1 MSSERYR
8 RRPLFSQGA
17 QNVIEELTPR
27 TKVGEVLFPRTWDS
41 AHGAFDSQQSLHDWF
56 VKNADQIGDPSLC
69 QIEPNVA
76 IFMRVAWRDASE
88 IVASSCQ
95 VMIVDGGT
103 LEDYY
108 VGQRCAAQYLRFDY
122 HPHAPGRM
130 FREPMPHVHIHA
142 DGEPRFGWPCGSAN
156 IVADFLEMLYLN
168 YHYDQWLKWA
178 RSIWEDVIRKHAVK
192 EDPFDRIFGAYQ
204 RGEWSLLEPHRTLL
218 KHFRDGLQSEKDS
231 AIRLRAPDSPRSA
244 ATYPDR

>member
-17 QNVIEELTPR
+17 QNVIEGLTPYTR
-27 TKVGEVLFPRTWDS
+27 AGEQLFPRTWDS
-41 AHGAFDSQQSLHDWF
+41 AHGAFDSRQSLHEWF
-56 VKNADQIGDPSLC
+56 VKNVDQVGDPSHC

-76 IFMRVAWRDASE
+76 AFMRVEWREDSQ
-88 IVASSCQ
+88 IVAASCQ
-95 VMIVDGGT
+95 VMVVDGGT

-108 VGQRCAAQYLRFDY
+108 LDQSYAAQYLRFDY

-130 FREPMPHVHIHA
+130 FREPMPHVHIRA

-156 IVADFLEMLYLN
+156 MVVDFLEMLYLN
-168 YHYDQWLKWA
+168 YHYGQWLRWA
-178 RSIWEDVIRKHAVK
+178 RSIWEDVIRECKVK

-204 RGEWSLLEPHRTLL
+204 KGEWSLLEPHRVLL
-218 KHFRDGLQSEKDS
+218 ACFRAALRSEKDS
-231 AIRLRAPDSPRSA
+231 AIRLRVPDAPRSTV
-244 ATYPDR
+244 TYPDR